1 MNNALIIGFGGMGCR
16 HAQSLLNG
24 NNLIDLVYVIEPSD
38 IIFSKNL
45 NLIEASKK
53 NVVRIKNIQQCK
65 SKIDIVVIATLSD
78 IRFKYFEEVIRINPR
93 FILLEKVVFQS
104 LEEFDNA
111 ILLSKD
117 IKCFGNLVN
126 RYFKNYEKVR
136 KSVNT
141 KINMFVTGPDFGLL
155 CNSIHYID
163 LFSFI
168 INDYDISFTS
178 SIGFNEINNKRGSVF
193 IEGEGEFNFVGNDGS
208 TLKIV
213 SDSSIYDE
221 TIVNITTEK
230 YSFRFNENTLNGSK
244 SDVNG
249 FSSMP
254 LELKYTSQLTSIIYE
269 DMCNNQ
275 CLLPNLKQ
283 MKKTHSALFKAVES
297 SVSLNSTKF
306 NIT

>member
-1 MNNALIIGFGGMGCR
+1 
-16 HAQSLLNG
+16 
-24 NNLIDLVYVIEPSD
+24 
-38 IIFSKNL
+38 
-45 NLIEASKK
+45 
-53 NVVRIKNIQQCK
+53 
-65 SKIDIVVIATLSD
+65 
-78 IRFKYFEEVIRINPR
+78 
-93 FILLEKVVFQS
+93 
-104 LEEFDNA
+104 
-111 ILLSKD
+111 
-117 IKCFGNLVN
+117 
-126 RYFKNYEKVR
+126 
-136 KSVNT
+136 
-141 KINMFVTGPDFGLL
+141 MFVTGPDFGLL